1 MAHAA
6 GSAEG
11 MAAMPVRR
19 FSAAAVCTSCAVAL
33 AVAGCTTGAETSDS
47 EAEAPLV
54 LTTFTVIADIAQNVA
69 GEHLRVESLIPV
81 GAEVHSYEPTPGDL
95 RRASGADLV
104 LDNGLG
110 LEMWFE
116 QFMADVDAPR
126 VVLTDGVEA
135 IDIASDAFAGRPN
148 PHAWMSPSD
157 AQVYVDNIETAFR
170 DLDADNAES
179 YRANAE
185 AYVAELQAMHTEL
198 VEELQQVPARQRA
211 LVTCEGA
218 FSYLARDAGLTEQY
232 IWPVNA
238 ESEATPQRIASTIGF
253 VEDNDVPA
261 VFCESTVSDSAMQQ
275 VVEATE
281 AEFGGVLYVD
291 SLSEPD
297 GPVPT
302 YLDLI
307 RHDVDLIVAGLRGN
321 VSEDDGDLSTH
332 QATDE

>member
-1 MAHAA
+1 MVSTA
-6 GSAEG
+6 
-11 MAAMPVRR
+11 
-19 FSAAAVCTSCAVAL
+19 CAL
-33 AVAGCTTGAETSDS
+33 ALLTCACTTDSGTGDVETGDPDSDG
-47 EAEAPLV
+47 APLV

-69 GEHLRVESLIPV
+69 GEHLRVESLLPV

-110 LEMWFE
+110 LEMWFD
-116 QFMADVDAPR
+116 QFMTDVDAPHM
-126 VVLTDGVEA
+126 VLTEGVEP
-135 IDIASDAFAGRPN
+135 IDVASDTVAGRPN

-157 AQVYVDNIETAFR
+157 AQVYVENMAVAFS
-170 DLDADNAES
+170 DLDPDNASS
-179 YRANAE
+179 YQANAG
-185 AYVAELQAMHTEL
+185 AYSEELQAVHSDM
-198 VEELQQVPARQRA
+198 VEALERVPASQRA

-218 FSYLARDAGLTEQY
+218 FSYLARDAGLQEQY

-238 ESEATPQRIASTIGF
+238 ESEATPQRIAGTIAF
-253 VEDNDVPA
+253 VEDNQVPA

-275 VVEATE
+275 VVEATD

-307 RHDVDLIVAGLRGN
+307 RHDVDLIVDGPTGA
-321 VSEDDGDLSTH
+321 DDQGPGGGDQDLD
-332 QATDE
+332 Q